1 LALSL
6 NANSPKKRNIIAD
19 SNQEI
24 NGAVLMTFDLK
35 ASKDDL
41 IIDEIL
47 DVDFG
52 ASQIPAT
59 AYVVDDGGTVI
70 GTISPSTTAEKND
83 FTELDYTI
91 SKDTTKTLSIKVD
104 DTLAAPNTG
113 TRKSDDDGNTYTV
126 KIGTGKVGFTK
137 SNGTTGTSTGSADS
151 NTAYVYAEG
160 PEFTLASITTA
171 DTQASY
177 TGDESSMSATF
188 NIQVKAVNGDVYI
201 SATSTD
207 AFVINSSVGG
217 VQTTLTDVTCEQPDN
232 TVLVDSAYKISEG
245 NSATFAVKATVTNDG
260 TAGTYNIRVNSIKWG
275 HLSTNPISV
284 TSDYMNGEAA
294 WISPAV
300 YLK

>member
-1 LALSL
+1 
-6 NANSPKKRNIIAD
+6 
-19 SNQEI
+19 
-24 NGAVLMTFDLK
+24 
-35 ASKDDL
+35 
-41 IIDEIL
+41 
-47 DVDFG
+47 
-52 ASQIPAT
+52 
-59 AYVVDDGGTVI
+59 
-70 GTISPSTTAEKND
+70 
-83 FTELDYTI
+83 
-91 SKDTTKTLSIKVD
+91 
-104 DTLAAPNTG
+104 
-113 TRKSDDDGNTYTV
+113 
-126 KIGTGKVGFTK
+126 
-137 SNGTTGTSTGSADS
+137 
-151 NTAYVYAEG
+151 
-160 PEFTLASITTA
+160 
-171 DTQASY
+171 
-177 TGDESSMSATF
+177 MSATF

-245 NSATFAVKATVTNDG
+245 NSATFAVKATVTNGG